1 MINHELRTPLTGVV
15 TGAELLRSDGG
26 IDDPT
31 WEAVLDDVI
40 RDGIRLR
47 GMIDQILAV
56 ARIENRALFFE
67 LDDVPVEEV
76 ARRLRQA
83 NPRIRTPMEGG
94 LEDVELRTDTTSLVS
109 LVNALAANATT
120 HGASRVELSVR
131 RSLPFEPMLEV
142 GSRPEPAAF
151 FVIED
156 DGPGIDIS
164 FLPRA
169 FEKFEKD
176 SRSSGTGLGLYVAR
190 KMAEALDA
198 SILVSTSAAGT
209 TFAVAV
215 PVTACAEAA
224 A

>member
-1 MINHELRTPLTGVV
+1 MINHELSTPLTGVV

-47 GMIDQILAV
+47 EMIDQILAV

-131 RSLPFEPMLEV
+131 RSLPFEPML
-142 GSRPEPAAF
+142 
-151 FVIED
+151 
-156 DGPGIDIS
+156 
-164 FLPRA
+164 
-169 FEKFEKD
+169 
-176 SRSSGTGLGLYVAR
+176 
-190 KMAEALDA
+190 
-198 SILVSTSAAGT
+198 
-209 TFAVAV
+209 
-215 PVTACAEAA
+215 
-224 A
+224 